1 MKHFWLHKWN
11 TIKPERQHTALLKKE
26 TIKIEKEG
34 EKMKRKRAR
43 DKDFWRVIRIIYHL
57 I

>member
-1 MKHFWLHKWN
+1 MKHFCLHKWN

-26 TIKIEKEG
+26 KIKIEKME
-34 EKMKRKRAR
+34 RKRAR